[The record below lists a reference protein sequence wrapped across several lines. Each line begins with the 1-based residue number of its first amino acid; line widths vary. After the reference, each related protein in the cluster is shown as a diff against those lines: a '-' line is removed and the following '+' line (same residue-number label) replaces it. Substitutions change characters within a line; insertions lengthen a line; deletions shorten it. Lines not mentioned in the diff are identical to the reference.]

1 MPNEKPPKT
10 DWSFVTKALEDAK
23 EKKRAKMPP
32 EELAEEIDK
41 DNKEKEATKRALQS
55 ETPEEKEIRQ
65 QEIEKRVSEMYAD
78 IIEKSE
84 EIRRQNYER
93 AKLELEK
100 LRKEHN
106 IQLSEKEIEIRDQ
119 ELRKKLGIE

>member
-1 MPNEKPPKT
+1 
-10 DWSFVTKALEDAK
+10 
-23 EKKRAKMPP
+23 
-32 EELAEEIDK
+32 
-41 DNKEKEATKRALQS
+41 
-55 ETPEEKEIRQ
+55 
-65 QEIEKRVSEMYAD
+65 MYAD